1 MHGGTWMSETITK
14 AMKRP
19 GAAPAALTGLGVFAA
34 LLVLGFMQGVFAALS
49 VVTGPTISGDYA
61 GQIWFG
67 QLVSSLSGP
76 LPFAVGVFVC
86 LWQVAPI
93 APVLRLAHVV
103 TRSILA
109 ALFGGAVIWIVIWA
123 VQLIVDV
130 VAYAP
135 EFRGGA
141 LLGKLGP
148 DALSTLFRA
157 LSITVQDLP
166 VAVLAGILLW
176 GWLQRHP
183 LDRPVLGALDE
194 V

>member
-1 MHGGTWMSETITK
+1 MSETVTK

-19 GAAPAALTGLGVFAA
+19 GVVPAALTGLGVLVA
-34 LLVLGFMQGVFAALS
+34 LLAIGFVQSVFGALALAATAS
-49 VVTGPTISGDYA
+49 IDGSYV

-67 QLVSSLSGP
+67 QLVSSLTGP
-76 LPFAVGVFVC
+76 LPFAVGVFLC

-93 APVLRLAHVV
+93 APALRLAHVV

-109 ALFGGAVIWIVIWA
+109 ALIGGGVMWIVFWV
-123 VQLIVDV
+123 VQLVADAAQVAREFQGGIV
-130 VAYAP
+130 
-135 EFRGGA
+135 F
-141 LLGKLGP
+141 GKLGP
-148 DALSTLFRA
+148 DAVEALFRA
-157 LSITVQDLP
+157 LAVTAGYLP

-183 LDRPVLGALDE
+183 LDKPVHGALDE

>member
-1 MHGGTWMSETITK
+1 MSETITK

-19 GAAPAALTGLGVFAA
+19 GVVPAALTGLGVFVA
-34 LLVLGFMQGVFAALS
+34 LLAIGFVQALFS
-49 VVTGPTISGDYA
+49 TLNPVASASIAQNYV

-67 QLVSSLSGP
+67 QLVSSLTGP
-76 LPFAVGVFVC
+76 LPFAVGVVLC

-93 APVLRLAHVV
+93 APKLRLAHVV

-109 ALFGGAVIWIVIWA
+109 ALTGAAVMWIVFWV
-123 VQLIVDV
+123 VQLVADV
-130 VAYAP
+130 ASFAP
-135 EFRGGA
+135 EFRAGIVF
-141 LLGKLGP
+141 GKLGP
-148 DALSTLFRA
+148 DAIEALFRS
-157 LSITVQDLP
+157 LSVTAGYLS

-183 LDRPVLGALDE
+183 LDTAVHGALDE